1 VIRRLLL
8 VGLLS
13 AVLVTGAAAAPNVS
27 PADHAA
33 ISTLL
38 DRFVVAGIARHAP
51 ASAYDLSTAALHEGM
66 TRKEWATGN
75 IPVYPYSP
83 RWTHFPWT
91 VSGIVG
97 RTVRVSLLLQPSSKK
112 NGALAFN
119 VDVVKRGGRWLV
131 DAIEPVAA
139 FTPAGQPAR
148 ISANRDFQAGAAV
161 GTGKSGRISTTWLAV
176 PGVLV
181 VALALVVPAAIIV
194 RNRRRVRRIEA
205 EFSRR

>member
-1 VIRRLLL
+1 MIRRLLV
-8 VGLLS
+8 VGAFA
-13 AVLVTGAAAAPNVS
+13 AVLAVSAAAAPRIA
-27 PADHAA
+27 PADRAA

-38 DRFVVAGIARHAP
+38 DRFVVNGIARRAP
-51 ASAYDLSTAALHEGM
+51 AAAYDLSTAALREGM

-83 RWTHFPWT
+83 RGTHFPWT

-97 RTVRVSLLLQPSSKK
+97 KTVRISLLLQPSSRK

-119 VDVVKRGGRWLV
+119 VDVVERGGRWLV
-131 DAIEPVAA
+131 DGIEPVAA
-139 FTPAGQPAR
+139 FTPAGQPPR
-148 ISANRDFQAGAAV
+148 ISANRDFQTGAAFA
-161 GTGKSGRISTTWLAV
+161 TGSSGRLSATWLAI
-176 PGVLV
+176 PGSLV
-181 VALALVVPAAIIV
+181 AALALVVPAFVIV

>member
-8 VGLLS
+8 F
-13 AVLVTGAAAAPNVS
+13 AVLAALFATGAGAAPKVS
-27 PADHAA
+27 PTDRAA

-38 DRFVVAGIARHAP
+38 DRFVVDGIARHAP
-51 ASAYDLSTAALHEGM
+51 AAAYDLSTAALREGM
-66 TRKEWATGN
+66 TRNEWATGN

-83 RWTHFPWT
+83 RGTHFPWT
-91 VSGIVG
+91 VTGIVG
-97 RTVRVSLLLQPSSKK
+97 KTVRISLLLQPSSKK
-112 NGALAFN
+112 DGALAFN

-131 DAIEPVAA
+131 DGIEPVAA

-176 PGVLV
+176 PGGLV
-181 VALALVVPAAIIV
+181 AALALLVPAAIVV